1 MASVY
6 RYKATLGWGR
16 DTPNMGTWKD
26 TMLCIATERGE
37 GQQSSMIYHKLANNG
52 RSDMKYEY
60 QAAGFLIHEPE
71 RRQM

>member
-1 MASVY
+1 
-6 RYKATLGWGR
+6 
-16 DTPNMGTWKD
+16 
-26 TMLCIATERGE
+26 
-37 GQQSSMIYHKLANNG
+37 MIYHKLANNG